1 MSAKLRDQAAEVLLD
16 AAHVYCLDAF
26 LRSELEGLDRTLR
39 NLDSIEQSYAGY
51 IRKDFLEP
59 LIGATSGDSPRSRSW
74 KKNRPPPKGV
84 AGKKSEFPTEFWWR
98 RGELKTR
105 TRELPVRKSSIFKR
119 FFVPTYPA
127 TYRDLPLVVPRGR
140 SPYVPKGQLSFKPDR
155 LKAMRAAKAKLF
167 ASCIAS
173 ARNAQSPRVLTRIT
187 VRGQA
192 SCSNTDLACLRF
204 SVSKP
209 SLNQL

>member
-74 KKNRPPPKGV
+74 KKNRPPKGGCGQKV
-84 AGKKSEFPTEFWWR
+84 RISYRILVEAGGIENPDSGAPSTKK
-98 RGELKTR
+98 
-105 TRELPVRKSSIFKR
+105 
-119 FFVPTYPA
+119 
-127 TYRDLPLVVPRGR
+127 
-140 SPYVPKGQLSFKPDR
+140 
-155 LKAMRAAKAKLF
+155 
-167 ASCIAS
+167 
-173 ARNAQSPRVLTRIT
+173 
-187 VRGQA
+187 
-192 SCSNTDLACLRF
+192 
-204 SVSKP
+204 
-209 SLNQL
+209 